1 MSETKKLQQNEIE
14 EVTNIRKNYFNIQN
28 ALGQIFLTRR
38 NTQIQLDNLDKQEE
52 SILAEYAKTQEAERN
67 FVDKLQETYGIGTLD
82 IQKGEFVPSIAPEQV
97 TDTQNPQ

>member
-38 NTQIQLDNLDKQEE
+38 NTQLQLENLDRNFKDGDKIFTRYNP
-52 SILAEYAKTQEAERN
+52 SIGTEAARRIQSTARASTGFNFTQEQI
-67 FVDKLQETYGIGTLD
+67 D
-82 IQKGEFVPSIAPEQV
+82 
-97 TDTQNPQ
+97 